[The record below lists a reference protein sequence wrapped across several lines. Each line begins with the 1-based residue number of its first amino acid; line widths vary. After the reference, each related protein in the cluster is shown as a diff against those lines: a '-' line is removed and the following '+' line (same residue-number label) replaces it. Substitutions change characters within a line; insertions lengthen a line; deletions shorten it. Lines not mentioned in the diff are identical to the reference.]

1 MDSGDDGEEGM
12 EGDESQ
18 KERKKKR
25 GTSEEA
31 VQPRPLHRTASIF
44 LRNLA
49 PTITKQEVEAVS
61 SLCICTTEILPSD
74 ITIVQSIHKKNCV
87 VSKVDKKCN
96 SRPTRSQHTLAAV
109 GTVKVSHVAP
119 AVRFSCLLRGRG
131 TSFQDG
137 ITTGEGFL
145 SALF

>member
-1 MDSGDDGEEGM
+1 MQSDKEVKDKSVKTLADDRKMDSGDDGEEGV
-12 EGDESQ
+12 EGNESQ

-61 SLCICTTEILPSD
+61 RLCICTTKILP
-74 ITIVQSIHKKNCV
+74 TGHTQKNCV
-87 VSKVDKKCN
+87 VSKVDKKLFL
-96 SRPTRSQHTLAAV
+96 TLH
-109 GTVKVSHVAP
+109 GHNIH
-119 AVRFSCLLRGRG
+119 C
-131 TSFQDG
+131 QQW
-137 ITTGEGFL
+137 EL
-145 SALF
+145 SKYLI